1 MKGKTW
7 DEETFNS
14 ELSAW
19 DVKFYDAEAE
29 VLRPMV
35 EGDGV
40 IQLMQKN
47 MPPER
52 VQALL
57 TKLNEDR
64 HA

>member
-1 MKGKTW
+1 
-7 DEETFNS
+7 
-14 ELSAW
+14 
-19 DVKFYDAEAE
+19 
-29 VLRPMV
+29 MV

-57 TKLNEDR
+57 NKLKQDR